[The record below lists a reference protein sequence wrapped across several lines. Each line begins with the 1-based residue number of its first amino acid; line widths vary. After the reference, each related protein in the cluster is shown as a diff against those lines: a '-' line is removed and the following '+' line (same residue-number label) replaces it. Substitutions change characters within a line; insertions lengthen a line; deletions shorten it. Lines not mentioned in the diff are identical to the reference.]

1 MAGHSEGRILS
12 YVSASVA
19 VPGGDGD
26 QVVPFVAPRLY
37 LLPQG
42 FKENDYGV
50 ASIRRVDIKILQDT
64 IKKKGEPSDSRFFSG
79 DMLASML
86 TSFEMHN
93 MGDMKFPSLQGTA
106 NIWRILHYDFLI
118 RGGLPS
124 IIVPKSTG
132 ETNGMSNGLTNG
144 QPNGQTTGQGGR
156 RPASDAGL
164 GRGESSGTGRGGRGS
179 LSGANSDPGDTTRQ
193 GLFGNFGVDTAG
205 GRRRPVGH
213 PGLAVLPEQPD
224 YPPCPPNTP
233 EEQQPGHDGVQNG
246 GGNGHQTETSNGNN
260 THRTIATLGPQSQR
274 FDEDEK
280 ASQPAPKDSLS
291 KIYIPQLP
299 SSNPEEFSNRYFAI
313 KRSDISGLGAFAQRD
328 LKRGWTIHVER
339 AVIEATEKTFYD
351 ELDKLTPDLKQA
363 FSRLHA
369 YFETPNL
376 DPNLAILRTNGFDS
390 RTAHGGLSIFLVAS
404 RFNNACRPRN
414 NVDYHID
421 KTRHSIVFK
430 TRTNIPAGTEL
441 TISYGAQPRTLLS
454 KWGFRCRCGA
464 CQPLTDEE
472 CREILNPPKI
482 CFHLVNTGNMS
493 SYPHVHSEGGLQL
506 PSRWKPQLV

>member
-1 MAGHSEGRILS
+1 MMAGYSEGRILS

-26 QVVPFVAPRLY
+26 QVVPLVALTLCLVPEGL
-37 LLPQG
+37 
-42 FKENDYGV
+42 KEDDYGV
-50 ASIRRVDIKILQDT
+50 ASIRRVDINIPQDT
-64 IKKKGEPSDSRFFSG
+64 IQMKGEPSGRRVFSG
-79 DMLASML
+79 GTLASML
-86 TSFEMHN
+86 TSF
-93 MGDMKFPSLQGTA
+93 GTFKVPQTSGVSPTIISSL
-106 NIWRILHYDFLI
+106 
-118 RGGLPS
+118 GGLPS
-124 IIVPKSTG
+124 IIVPQSTG
-132 ETNGMSNGLTNG
+132 ETNCLSNGLTNG

-156 RPASDAGL
+156 RPASDAGR
-164 GRGESSGTGRGGRGS
+164 GSGESSGTGRGGRGS
-179 LSGANSDPGDTTRQ
+179 LSGANSDPGDMIHQ
-193 GLFGNFGVDTAG
+193 GLFGTFGVDTAG
-205 GRRRPVGH
+205 GRRRPIGH
-213 PGLAVLPEQPD
+213 PDLEVLPEQCD

-233 EEQQPGHDGVQNG
+233 EEQQPGQNGIQNG
-246 GGNGHQTETSNGNN
+246 GGNSHTTENSNGNSA
-260 THRTIATLGPQSQR
+260 HRTIATLGPQSQG

-280 ASQPAPKDSLS
+280 ASQPVSKDWLS

-299 SSNPEEFSNRYFAI
+299 SSNPEGFSNRYFAI

-369 YFETPNL
+369 YFETPNV
-376 DPNLAILRTNGFDS
+376 DPNMAILRTNGFAN

-414 NVDYHID
+414 NVDYYID
-421 KTRHSIVFK
+421 KARHSIILK
-430 TRTNIPAGTEL
+430 TRTKIPVGTEL
-441 TISYGAQPRTLLS
+441 TIYYGAQPRTLLS

-472 CREILNPPKI
+472 CQAILNPPKI
-482 CFHLVNTGNMS
+482 
-493 SYPHVHSEGGLQL
+493 
-506 PSRWKPQLV
+506 W